1 MKVIKLFMIIAM
13 MSSTFVQAGDTSP
26 VLGEEKLSTPKNSY
40 QGQIFNPIYI
50 NKIVWLP
57 NSQDFVVAVSK
68 GVWLYDVELTN
79 PPILVMELNNSRF
92 TTASVTFNGSFIA
105 IGGTYYS
112 QVYIWNVQT
121 QTVTQT
127 LDTGADHV
135 IDLAFSEDGSRLAIA
150 VADEYPDGFGNRR
163 VQVWDMVSSQII
175 RTIEAA
181 GEITDPNM
189 EFWPDNNSL
198 IVADRQVANLDFDAS
213 IVYRWDIS
221 TGAEIAHLHWQQ
233 ILGPW
238 LAPGLENPVV
248 RSSTVVIAGLDEFT
262 SAPGLQI
269 WSMQTGELLRTIPVE
284 QTDHITLALNRD
296 ATILAAANHKN
307 TLRLWD
313 IEQGTE
319 IAILLENYA
328 QDIGVMAFS
337 PDGQS
342 LVFSALDPITGE
354 NFVHLF
360 DLGTGTEVAAV
371 SLGDPDYCAR
381 SAPYPSDEWTVQ
393 FVDQGDVAGLI
404 AAISAANANPDPD
417 IIALEHGTYTLTAPN
432 NTLYGKNGLPVINTP
447 ITIYG
452 NCATIERDPAAEAF
466 RLFYVTSAGNL
477 TLYDL
482 TLAGGDGDTSNGGAI
497 YSQGTVSATNTII
510 G

>member
-13 MSSTFVQAGDTSP
+13 MLSTFVQAGDTSP

-50 NKIVWLP
+50 NKIAWLP
-57 NSQDFVVAVSK
+57 NGQSLVVAASDSV
-68 GVWLYDVELTN
+68 LRYDANLAS
-79 PPILVMELNNSRF
+79 PPVVLAEISDSPY
-92 TTASVTFNGSFIA
+92 TTIAVTPDESFIA
-105 IGGTYYS
+105 MGGMNHS
-112 QVYIWNVQT
+112 EVFLWNTQT
-121 QTVTQT
+121 QSLEHTLVT
-127 LDTGADHV
+127 DADHV
-135 IDLAFSEDGSRLAIA
+135 TNLAFNENGSKLAISM
-150 VADEYPDGFGNRR
+150 ENNFPDGLGTGNYR
-163 VQVWDMVSSQII
+163 VQVWDVSSSQLIA
-175 RTIEAA
+175 TLQKPGA
-181 GEITDPNM
+181 GGFPSTPDL
-189 EFWPDNNSL
+189 EFWPNDNSL
-198 IVADRQVANLDFDAS
+198 IVAGRTFGFYEADSS
-213 IVYRWDIS
+213 IIQLWDIAS
-221 TGAEIAHLHWQQ
+221 GTIINQLHWQH
-233 ILGPW
+233 ILGGYILPT
-238 LAPGLENPVV
+238 LRNPVV
-248 RSSTVVIAGLDEFT
+248 QGSTVVIAGLDEFT

-417 IIALEHGTYTLTAPN
+417 LIVLEHGTYPLTAPN
-432 NTLYGKNGLPVINTP
+432 NPLYGKNGLPVINTP
-447 ITIYG
+447 IIIYG
-452 NCATIERDPAAEAF
+452 NCATIARDPAAEAF

-482 TLAGGDGDTSNGGAI
+482 TLTGGDGGAI